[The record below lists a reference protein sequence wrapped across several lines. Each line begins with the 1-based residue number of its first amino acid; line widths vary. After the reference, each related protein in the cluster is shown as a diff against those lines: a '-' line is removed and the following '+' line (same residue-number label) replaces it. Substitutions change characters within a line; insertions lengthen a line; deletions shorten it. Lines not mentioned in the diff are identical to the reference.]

1 MDNKNDDVMHTIIYY
16 GDNDNKKET
25 QPLDRIEKI
34 SEIRVKNNK
43 CWMHLLRIA
52 WKYAP
57 QEAAKILKEIQ
68 ENDKQINDITKEMCD
83 EELS

>member
-1 MDNKNDDVMHTIIYY
+1 MDNKEL
-16 GDNDNKKET
+16 K
-25 QPLDRIEKI
+25 QLDRINQI
-34 SEIRVKNNK
+34 SNIRVKNNK

-52 WKYAP
+52 WQYAP

-68 ENDKQINDITKEMCD
+68 ENDKTINDITKEMCD